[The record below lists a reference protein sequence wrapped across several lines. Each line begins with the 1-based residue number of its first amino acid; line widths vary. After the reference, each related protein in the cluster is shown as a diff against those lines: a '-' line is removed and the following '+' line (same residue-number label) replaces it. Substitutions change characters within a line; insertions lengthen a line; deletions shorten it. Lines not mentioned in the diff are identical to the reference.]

1 VLEECFIEIRG
12 AQTSARIIDPDIGI
26 ALEVGIPNDLP
37 GTDPDAS
44 QETLGGGP
52 GVMLYTF
59 SELPNRRLVDFL
71 KQTAAGK
78 GIPLQ
83 FDFVQG
89 FGDDA
94 GAIKL
99 NKNGVP
105 VTTLLVP
112 ARYTHT
118 HNGIIDRS
126 DFDRTVDL
134 VLALIQSLDAPTVAR
149 LKSFT
154 P

>member
-1 VLEECFIEIRG
+1 M
-12 AQTSARIIDPDIGI
+12 
-26 ALEVGIPNDLP
+26 
-37 GTDPDAS
+37 
-44 QETLGGGP
+44 
-52 GVMLYTF
+52 MLYTF
-59 SELPNRRLVDFL
+59 SELPNRKLVSFV
-71 KQTAAGK
+71 KQGASEQDS
-78 GIPLQ
+78 PLQ

-99 NKNGVP
+99 NGTGVP

-112 ARYTHT
+112 ARSTHA

-134 VLALIQSLDAPTVAR
+134 TVALIQRLDAATVAKV
-149 LKSFT
+149 KSFE

>member
-1 VLEECFIEIRG
+1 
-12 AQTSARIIDPDIGI
+12 
-26 ALEVGIPNDLP
+26 
-37 GTDPDAS
+37 
-44 QETLGGGP
+44 
-52 GVMLYTF
+52 MLYTF
-59 SELPNRRLVDFL
+59 SELPNRKLIDFL
-71 KQTAAGK
+71 KQTASEK
-78 GIPLQ
+78 HIPLQ

-99 NKNGVP
+99 NKTGVP

-134 VLALIQSLDAPTVAR
+134 LVTLLQKLDAATVSR
-149 LKSFT
+149 IKSFE
-154 P
+154 PEK